1 MAKTLAIKV
10 KYSSEGEGKV
20 IKNINELESAIE
32 QLSTELKTLDFGTE
46 EYQKTA
52 AELNRL
58 KSEFKDIEKTVEGL
72 DTEAKLSALG
82 GALEVV
88 SGSFLIASS
97 AARTFGASAES
108 VEEIEALEQQALEA
122 VNIALGVRAISEG
135 LVQAAKLKSIAVEKI
150 GILQTNLSTAAQTA
164 YAAVVGTSTGA
175 LKAFRIA
182 LASTGIGLIVVAVGA
197 LVANWDKLTAAIF
210 GSNEE
215 ADRFNEINKEAQKSI
230 AKTNVELDFY
240 AGIVNDVTKSENER
254 LEALDEL
261 NKLGVITE
269 DITLDQADALET
281 LNERL
286 EITRENILLKAQ
298 SEAAASLLSEA
309 FKNQIEAQSTSLED
323 NVSWWDTVVNSV
335 LSAGNAYVFAS
346 RQAQTAAQ
354 NQVEALEETTSE
366 VEKYEQIYLNILE
379 KLNENEAK
387 LRKERETADKNREK
401 RNKDK
406 EERNKIDSEYTKI
419 IQQLTDNLKQ
429 ATSATKTL
437 ATATRDEVAIVQKLT
452 DIRDKQNELLKE
464 RLELLGDETG
474 LTKEQVELNTQLDRL
489 VGGLVIPKE
498 GIKSIEDFTDIFA
511 KLLGVT
517 TEAAE
522 VTSSAASS
530 PVEALREEAEETGE
544 ELNRLLD
551 IQQRLSKIPPTEFFT
566 EEQQTILIDYFQKQV
581 QIQDKADEYNVT
593 LQELIDK
600 QELVRESLQKQLD
613 LGQITTEEY
622 NEQIANLEKIVD
634 LNRNNVAQNV
644 DYERLVQE
652 IFKIQEEQFKNRQ
665 STAEI
670 DEMILQTISEQVF
683 GVSDLND
690 LTVEQRALVDDL
702 NTDLRDQTKIY
713 KDTKEAADA
722 LKKLQEEITKNADEQ
737 TKKFSEAQFE
747 QLQLFIKSNE
757 SRIGEVQAF
766 FNKLKSENSNLTK
779 QQIEDIQRLIDGIAF
794 NKKFE
799 EIQEFA
805 GRIIDEFNALAS
817 GIQNVLASSISLQ
830 LEQLAYYE
838 EQELARIGDETERAK
853 EIQEETRQEIA
864 KQRFDLEKKARLQE
878 LGFSLAGGIAN
889 TAQAILKALA
899 TVPPPGG
906 QILAGV
912 YGGIGAAQTAII
924 LDQIN
929 FVKSTEFIGRRG
941 GLIMGNDHENGG
953 VMMNGGLV
961 LEGGEAVLNKNAV
974 AQFSDLL
981 SQINI
986 QTGGRALSVDD
997 SALVQEI
1004 RKQNQN
1010 PIKTYVLYND
1020 IQDTNK
1026 INSRLEQISRL

>member
-72 DTEAKLSALG
+72 DTEAKLAALG
-82 GALEVV
+82 GALELV

-254 LEALDEL
+254 LEALEEL

-286 EITRENILLKAQ
+286 EITRENILLKSQA
-298 SEAAASLLSEA
+298 EAAASLLSEA

-346 RQAQTAAQ
+346 RQAQTAAE

-387 LRKERETADKNREK
+387 LRKERETADKNRDK

-464 RLELLGDETG
+464 RLGLLGDETG
-474 LTKEQVELNTQLDRL
+474 LTQEQIDLNTQLERL

-498 GIKSIEDFTDIFA
+498 GIQSIQDFRDIFRD
-511 KLLGVT
+511 LLENT

-530 PVEALREEAEETGE
+530 PIEALREEATETRE

-551 IQQRLSKIPPTEFFT
+551 LQDRLSKIPPTEFFT

-581 QIQDKADEYNVT
+581 QIQDKADEYNVS

-634 LNRNNVAQNV
+634 SNGKIVAQNV
-644 DYERLVQE
+644 DYERLVQQ
-652 IFKIQEEQFKNRQ
+652 IFEIQEEQFKNRQ

-670 DEMILQTISEQVF
+670 DEIILQRISEQVF

-690 LTVEQRALVDDL
+690 LTIEQRALVEDL

-713 KDTKEAADA
+713 KDTKEAGEA
-722 LKKLQEEITKNADEQ
+722 LLKLQQEITKNADEQ
-737 TKKFSEAQFE
+737 SKKFSDFQVE
-747 QLQLFIKSNE
+747 QVKNFILAN
-757 SRIGEVQAF
+757 RGQIQQVQDF
-766 FNKLKSENSNLTK
+766 FNTLRAENSNLT
-779 QQIEDIQRLIDGIAF
+779 QEQIEDIQRLIDGIEF
-794 NKKFE
+794 NDKFAG
-799 EIQEFA
+799 IQEFA
-805 GRIIDEFNALAS
+805 GRVIDEFNALAS

-961 LEGGEAVLNKNAV
+961 LEGGEAVINKNAV

-981 SQINI
+981 SQINVS
-986 QTGGRALSVDD
+986 TGGRPLSVDD

-1004 RKQNQN
+1004 RKQNTR

>member
-269 DITLDQADALET
+269 DITLDQADALEI

-366 VEKYEQIYLNILE
+366 VEKYEEIYLGILE

-644 DYERLVQE
+644 DYERLVQQ
-652 IFKIQEEQFKNRQ
+652 IFKIQEEQFENRQ

-683 GVSDLND
+683 GISDINN
-690 LTVEQRALVDDL
+690 LTVEQRNLVDEL

-713 KDTKEAADA
+713 KDTKEAGEA
-722 LKKLQEEITKNADEQ
+722 LLKLQQEITKNADEQ
-737 TKKFSEAQFE
+737 SKKFSEAQFE

>member
-1 MAKTLAIKV
+1 MSKTLAIKV

-46 EYQKTA
+46 EYKKTA

-58 KSEFKDIEKTVEGL
+58 KSEFKDVEKTFEGL

-230 AKTNVELDFY
+230 AKTNVELEFY

-269 DITLDQADALET
+269 DITLDQADALEI

-298 SEAAASLLSEA
+298 AEAAASLLSEA

-366 VEKYEQIYLNILE
+366 VEKYEEIYLGILE

-387 LRKERETADKNREK
+387 LRKERETADKNRDK

-452 DIRDKQNELLKE
+452 DIRDRQNELLKE
-464 RLELLGDETG
+464 RLGLLGDEKG
-474 LTKEQVELNTQLDRL
+474 LTQEQIDLNTQLERL

-498 GIKSIEDFTDIFA
+498 GIKSITDFKDIFA
-511 KLLGVT
+511 ELFGITKET
-517 TEAAE
+517 AE

-530 PVEALREEAEETGE
+530 PVEALREEATETRE

-551 IQQRLSKIPPTEFFT
+551 LQQRLLKIPPTEFFT
-566 EEQQTILIDYFQKQV
+566 EEQQTILIDYFKKQV
-581 QIQDKADEYNVT
+581 QIQKKADDYNVT
-593 LQELIDK
+593 LQKLIDN
-600 QELVRESLQKQLD
+600 QELARESLQKQLD

-622 NEQIANLEKIVD
+622 NEQIANLEKIVA
-634 LNRNNVAQNV
+634 LNEKNVAQNV

-652 IFKIQEEQFKNRQ
+652 IFKIQEEQFENRQ

-683 GVSDLND
+683 GVSDIND
-690 LTVEQRALVDDL
+690 LTIEQRALVEDL

-713 KDTKEAADA
+713 KDTKEAGEA
-722 LKKLQEEITKNADEQ
+722 LLKLQQEITKNADEQ
-737 TKKFSEAQFE
+737 SKKFSDFQVE
-747 QLQLFIKSNE
+747 QVKNFILAN
-757 SRIGEVQAF
+757 RGQIQQVQDF
-766 FNKLKSENSNLTK
+766 FNTLRAENSNLT
-779 QQIEDIQRLIDGIAF
+779 QEQIDDIQRLIDGIEF
-794 NKKFE
+794 NDKFAG
-799 EIQEFA
+799 IQEFA
-805 GRIIDEFNALAS
+805 GRVIDEFNALAS

>member
-269 DITLDQADALET
+269 DITLDQADALEI

-452 DIRDKQNELLKE
+452 DIRDRQNELLKE

-581 QIQDKADEYNVT
+581 QIQDKADEYNVS